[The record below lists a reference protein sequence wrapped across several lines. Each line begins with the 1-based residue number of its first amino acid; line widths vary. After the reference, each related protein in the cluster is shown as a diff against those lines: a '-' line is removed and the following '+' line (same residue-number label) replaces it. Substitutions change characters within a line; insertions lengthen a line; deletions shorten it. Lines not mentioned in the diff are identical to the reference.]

1 MAAAQQEGG
10 SSPLHLSSPNCA
22 FLTSAVCAYALQEA
36 RVAVQKCQYPNA
48 EDEGMFP
55 TLGPRSSDLR
65 RALCYVLINTQELK
79 SAVNAPGEVCNAVC
93 GSGLTA

>member
-55 TLGPRSSDLR
+55 TLSTTKQRFETCTLLR
-65 RALCYVLINTQELK
+65 PN
-79 SAVNAPGEVCNAVC
+79 
-93 GSGLTA
+93 